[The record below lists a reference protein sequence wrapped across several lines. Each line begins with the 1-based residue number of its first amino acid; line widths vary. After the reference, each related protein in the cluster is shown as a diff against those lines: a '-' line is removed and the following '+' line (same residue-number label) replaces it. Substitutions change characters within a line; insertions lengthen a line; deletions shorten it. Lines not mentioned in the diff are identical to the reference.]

1 MVNLNR
7 PGLVRLS
14 EYYNLWN
21 ELDIFQIGDII

>member
-1 MVNLNR
+1 MVNLNG
-7 PGLVRLS
+7 PSLVSLT